1 MSNTHWPIFLL
12 ILVVTGKSINE
23 DQSFE
28 NIESS
33 EEYDLINPN
42 LNDVI
47 EAMQELDYI
56 DKDIIKEKDLG
67 VAKNMLG
74 LLKSGNEPVYEYDII
89 EDSQVEYD
97 SSEEILS
104 GEYEIDN
111 ADNTNLI
118 VDYEYNLPDLKTFVQ
133 DLDIKEFPGLEETG
147 EIDWV
152 PNVPDYDYF
161 FLHAVVS
168 QDPVL
173 DDEVEDDTFDMSDV
187 NNDDHS
193 SLVSTKFLKKKIE
206 EIYEQQQIFHII
218 LLLGVSMITVVV
230 FSAFVSLVVSIITK
244 KFKSNISRNNYD
256 FNNNIPTKIH
266 LKSNGI
272 IKSYTKLPVEI
283 KNMLPNNVAYQQL
296 YDA

>member
-1 MSNTHWPIFLL
+1 MFKIIWSIFLL
-12 ILVVTGKSINE
+12 TITVTGKSIIE
-23 DQSFE
+23 DESF
-28 NIESS
+28 ESS

-42 LNDVI
+42 PNDVF

-56 DKDIIKEKDLG
+56 DRDNVKEKDIGG
-67 VAKNMLG
+67 VKNLLG
-74 LLKSGNEPVYEYDII
+74 LLDSGNEPIYDYDIS
-89 EDSQVEYD
+89 EV

-104 GEYEIDN
+104 GENQNEY
-111 ADNTNLI
+111 ADNPNLI
-118 VDYEYNLPDLKTFVQ
+118 VDYDYNLPEVNAVIQ
-133 DLDIKEFPGLEETG
+133 EEDIKEFPGLEETG

-161 FLHAVVS
+161 FLHAVVF
-168 QDPVL
+168 QNPVL
-173 DDEVEDDTFDMSDV
+173 DDEVDDDDANDMSEVEDDHDA
-187 NNDDHS
+187 
-193 SLVSTKFLKKKIE
+193 LVSTKYLKKKIE

-218 LLLGVSMITVVV
+218 LLMGVTLITVVI
-230 FSAFVSLVVSIITK
+230 FFAIVSLVASIISK
-244 KFKSNISRNNYD
+244 RFNSSINRQNHD
-256 FNNNIPTKIH
+256 FNNNIPTKIN

>member
-1 MSNTHWPIFLL
+1 MSNSIWPFFLL
-12 ILVVTGKSINE
+12 ILSVTGKSLYE

-28 NIESS
+28 NFESS

-56 DKDIIKEKDLG
+56 DKDDIKEKDIG
-67 VAKNMLG
+67 GAKNILG
-74 LLKSGNEPVYEYDII
+74 LLESGNEPVYEYDIS
-89 EDSQVEYD
+89 DD

-104 GEYEIDN
+104 GEYEKEY

-118 VDYEYNLPDLKTFVQ
+118 VDYEYNLPEAKNLVQ
-133 DLDIKEFPGLEETG
+133 DMEIKEFSGLEETG

-161 FLHAVVS
+161 FLHAVVI
-168 QDPVL
+168 QNPVL
-173 DDEVEDDTFDMSDV
+173 DDEVEDDVLEVNDV
-187 NNDDHS
+187 PNDDHS
-193 SLVSTKFLKKKIE
+193 ALVSTRYLKKKIE
-206 EIYEQQQIFHII
+206 EIYEQQQIFHIM
-218 LLLGVSMITVVV
+218 LLLGVSLITVVV
-230 FSAFVSLVVSIITK
+230 VFAIVSLCVSILTK
-244 KFKSNISRNNYD
+244 RFRSNNRSNNHD

>member
-1 MSNTHWPIFLL
+1 MLKIIWSFFLL
-12 ILVVTGKSINE
+12 AITVTGKSIIE
-23 DQSFE
+23 DESF
-28 NIESS
+28 ESS

-42 LNDVI
+42 PNDVF

-56 DKDIIKEKDLG
+56 DRDNVKEKDIGG
-67 VAKNMLG
+67 VKNLLG
-74 LLKSGNEPVYEYDII
+74 LLDSGNELIYDYDIS
-89 EDSQVEYD
+89 EV

-104 GEYEIDN
+104 GENQNEY
-111 ADNTNLI
+111 ADNPNLI
-118 VDYEYNLPDLKTFVQ
+118 VDYDYNLPEVNAFIQ
-133 DLDIKEFPGLEETG
+133 EEDIKEFPGIEETG

-161 FLHAVVS
+161 FLHAVVI
-168 QDPVL
+168 QNPVL
-173 DDEVEDDTFDMSDV
+173 DDEVDDDDDDANDMSEV
-187 NNDDHS
+187 EDHHDA
-193 SLVSTKFLKKKIE
+193 LVSTKYLKKKIE

-218 LLLGVSMITVVV
+218 LLMGVTLITVVI
-230 FSAFVSLVVSIITK
+230 FFAIVSLVASIISK
-244 KFKSNISRNNYD
+244 KFNSSINRQNHD
-256 FNNNIPTKIH
+256 FNNNIPTKIN